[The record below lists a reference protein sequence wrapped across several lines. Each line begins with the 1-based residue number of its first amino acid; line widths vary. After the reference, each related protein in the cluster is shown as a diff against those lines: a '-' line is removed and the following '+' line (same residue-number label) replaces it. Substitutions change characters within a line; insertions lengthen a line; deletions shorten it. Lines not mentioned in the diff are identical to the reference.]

1 MNRIVK
7 ATGAT
12 LLLAAGAAVSAY
24 YTLPAFK
31 ETVDEFTS
39 KFRADMAERENALIQ
54 ALSSTEEE
62 VASARDTWDKHQ
74 ARRGKHS
81 AEDTEDD
88 DDDLIFD

>member
-1 MNRIVK
+1 MNRIFK

-12 LLLAAGAAVSAY
+12 LLLAAGAAVLAY
-24 YTLPAFK
+24 RTLPAFK

-39 KFRADMAERENALIQ
+39 KFRADMAERESALIQ

-62 VASARDTWDKHQ
+62 VASARDTWEKRQ
-74 ARRGKHS
+74 ERRGRHS
-81 AEDTEDD
+81 AEDTA